1 MVDSRSERG
10 TNCGLEARQS
20 VCHGPLGANDE
31 TMVTATRTEQV
42 QKLVTGII
50 NGQEVTV
57 PAGTVI
63 LEAARIAGIEV
74 PNLCFQPLMRA
85 WGSCRICTVEI
96 LGKRGGLIESC
107 ATPLAE
113 GMEVLTHSPA
123 VMEARQFIL
132 QMYLIDH
139 ALDCPTCDKS
149 GECYLQDNTY
159 LHNIHTNPYRRPKL
173 AQPYTHF
180 SELID
185 YKWDRCIMCN
195 RCTRVCDEMIG
206 VTAIEGAFRSLEATI
221 APAYGEDLTET
232 LCTSCGMCIAVC
244 PVGALTDR
252 HFGLHPWELDT
263 TESICGFCDNGC
275 TVNLESNRGLVRR
288 ATNLWER
295 GENHGYLCE
304 RGKWGHE
311 QIQNPERLF
320 YPLVRASGRDEGVFA
335 RETTWD
341 DAIEEIARKL
351 MHYQGDQFA
360 LLVSP
365 ESTNEEAYVA
375 QLFARAVMGSANVD
389 RYVTP
394 SERAVAEATTRG
406 LGVDVTNT
414 NNQQELFSDVKAGL
428 VVGPNLGGTLPVSSY
443 WFYHSQLYREAKY
456 VVISH
461 DDYPLGWRAPLYLR
475 PRPGTTA
482 ALLNG
487 IARQILIQG
496 LDRLSADNAQDLSAF
511 KTSLADYEISKVSEL
526 TGVSVGDIQTAAV
539 IYATG
544 GAGLK
549 SDAEYP
555 ASLIY
560 QTVAHQSNDGQTSE
574 YGDAAEITAACINLA
589 ILTGNFGRPG
599 GGVASPRGPANAQ
612 GVSDMGAHPALLPGR
627 LGIDS
632 ADFRS
637 RFEATWLSRWGEK
650 PASSNGFLPV
660 RAIPSRTGLGIAELP
675 EAIVSGK
682 VKAMIVGNTFAG
694 RFAALDPELVAA
706 LENLEFLVVTDAYAD
721 TPLSRIADVVLPA
734 AMYIEKDGTFTSFD
748 RIVQRVRVAVPPMG
762 EAKNL
767 IDFYSVLARRL
778 GYVMPY
784 RNSAQ
789 VMDEITRTVPGYA
802 GITYARLERQGV
814 ATPTSSYADAGTPL
828 LAPGAGIMP
837 RLTLAGAAR

>member
-1 MVDSRSERG
+1 
-10 TNCGLEARQS
+10 
-20 VCHGPLGANDE
+20 
-31 TMVTATRTEQV
+31 MVTATRNEPTPT
-42 QKLVTGII
+42 QKLVTGTI

-57 PAGTVI
+57 PVGTVI
-63 LEAARIAGIEV
+63 LEAARAAGIEV
-74 PNLCFQPLMRA
+74 PNLCYQPMMRA

-113 GMEVLTHSPA
+113 GMEVLTHSPE

-159 LHNIHTNPYRRPKL
+159 LHNIHANPYRRPKF

-206 VTAIEGAFRSLEATI
+206 VTAIESAFRSLESTI
-221 APAYGEDLTET
+221 APAYGEDLTDT

-275 TVNLESNRGLVRR
+275 TINLESNRGLVRR

-295 GENHGYLCE
+295 GKNHGYLCE
-304 RGKWGHE
+304 KGKWGQE
-311 QIQNPERLF
+311 QVQNPGRLF
-320 YPLVRASGRDEGVFA
+320 YPLVRATDRNEGVFA

-341 DAIEEIARKL
+341 DALEEAARKL
-351 MHYQGDQFA
+351 AHYQGDRFA

-365 ESTNEEAYVA
+365 DATNEEAYVA
-375 QLFARAVMGSANVD
+375 QLFTRAVMGSANVD
-389 RYVTP
+389 RYLTP
-394 SERAVAEATTRG
+394 AERAVAEATTRG
-406 LGVDVTNT
+406 LGVDVANT

-428 VVGPNLGGTLPVSSY
+428 VIGPNLGQAFPVGSY

-456 VVISH
+456 VVISQ
-461 DDYPLGWRAPLYLR
+461 DDYPLGWRASLFLR
-475 PRPGTTA
+475 PNPGSTA

-487 IARQILIQG
+487 IAREILIQG
-496 LDRLSADNAQDLSAF
+496 LDRLPADSTYDLAAF
-511 KTSLADYEISKVSEL
+511 KTSLADFEINRVAEL
-526 TGVSVGDIQTAAV
+526 TGVTVDDIRAAAI

-544 GAGLK
+544 GAGVNDQA
-549 SDAEYP
+549 SYP
-555 ASLIY
+555 PSLIY
-560 QTVAHQSNDGQTSE
+560 QTVAHQAADSDHSV
-574 YGDAAEITAACINLA
+574 YGDPAEITAACINLA
-589 ILTGNFGRPG
+589 ILTGNFGQPG

-612 GVSDMGAHPALLPGR
+612 GVTDMGAHPGLLPGR
-627 LGIDS
+627 LRIDN
-632 ADFRS
+632 AEHRG
-637 RFEATWLSRWGEK
+637 RFETAWLSRWGEK
-650 PASSNGFLPV
+650 PASSNGFVPLTALPSQ
-660 RAIPSRTGLGIAELP
+660 PGLSAAELP
-675 EAIVSGK
+675 AAISSGQ
-682 VKAMIVGNTFAG
+682 VKAMIVNNTIAG
-694 RFAALDPELVAA
+694 RHAALDPDLLTA
-706 LENLEFLVVTDAYAD
+706 LEKLEFLVVTDAYAD
-721 TPLSRIADVVLPA
+721 TPLTRIAHVALPF
-734 AMYIEKDGTFTSFD
+734 AMSMEKDGTFTSYD
-748 RIVQRVRVAVPPMG
+748 RVVQRVRIAVPPMG
-762 EAKNL
+762 EAKNGL
-767 IDFYSVLARRL
+767 DIYSALARRL

-789 VMDEITRTVPGYA
+789 VMDEITRAVPGYA

-814 ATPTSSYADAGTPL
+814 STPTASYADAGTPL
-828 LAPGAGIMP
+828 LEPGAGIAP
-837 RLTLAGAAR
+837 KLTLAATIR